1 MRVGLD
7 IGSTTIK
14 CVVLNDAGQIVY
26 STYERHFS
34 HILEKGRALL
44 EKVAAE
50 YLPDGCAYLAISGSA
65 GMGLADSCKVP
76 FVQEVFAT
84 RVAANRLAPGTDCII
99 ELGGEDAKILFLTNG
114 TEVRMNGSCAGGTGA
129 FIDQM
134 ATLLKMGADE
144 MDKAAQAAT
153 RTYTIASR
161 CGVFAKSD
169 IQPLI
174 NQGAQAGDIAAS
186 IYQAVVNQT
195 IAGLAQ
201 GRPIKG
207 NILYLGGPLTFS
219 GTLRRSFDKTLGVT
233 GTLPEN
239 SLLFV
244 AMGAAFYA
252 DEESDLREVAKRL
265 DDYSATATYVSL
277 PPLFANKQEYE
288 DFHAR
293 HLKAT
298 VPCLPFGANCGPVH
312 IGIDS
317 GSTTIKLVVIDNDA
331 NILFERYRPNLGNP
345 IPLVRETLL
354 GLYRDHPGLQIASVT
369 TTGYG
374 EELVKNAF
382 HCDRGLVETVAHFT
396 AAKHFLP
403 DVDFIIDIGGQD
415 MKCFKIEDGAISNI
429 FLNEA
434 CSSGCGSFL
443 QTFAQAL
450 GYDVKEFAALG
461 LFADKPV
468 DLGSRCTVF
477 MNSSVKQAQK
487 DGASI
492 ENISAGL
499 SISVVKNALYKV
511 ILYRDHPGLQIA
523 SVTTTG
529 YGEELVKNAF
539 HCDRGL
545 VETVAHFTAA
555 KHFLPDVDFIIDIG
569 GQDMKCFKIED
580 GAISNIFLNEACS
593 SGCGSFLQTF
603 AQALGYDVKE
613 FAALGLFADKPVDL
627 GSRCTVFMNSSVKQ
641 AQKDGASIENISA
654 GLSISVVKNAL
665 YKVIRASSPEELGRN
680 IVVQGGTF
688 YNEAVLRAFEKEM
701 GVNVIRPDIAG
712 LMGAYGAALYG
723 KAKAG
728 AHARSTVL
736 TQLELEHFSQ
746 KVNTVQCQGCGNHCQ
761 LTVNVFA
768 DGKRFISGNRCD
780 KPVTGKANNEDLDL
794 YAYKLKL
801 LDGYRKAAA
810 PANSRGK
817 IGIPLCLNMYELL
830 PFWHTLFSRLGFE
843 VVVSP
848 FSNRK
853 LYQSGQATIPSDTAC
868 FPAKLSHGHI
878 HWLCGQGVDAIF
890 YPCMSYN
897 LDEHLGDNHYN
908 CPVVAYY
915 PEVLEGNCPELK
927 ATKFIYDYFNLERRK
942 DFYKKFQQTLDHYFP
957 GLDRKAV
964 HEAIDAAYDEY
975 ARHMRQLRD
984 KGTEIIAQARR
995 EGRRIIVLA
1004 GRPYHVDPEVN
1015 HGIDQLIIRQGAAV
1029 ISEDSVSWHEQKF
1042 QTSVLNQWTYHS
1054 RLYAAAKYCT
1064 ENPDMDL
1071 VQLVSF
1077 GCGLDAVT
1085 TDETREI
1092 LQAGSKL
1099 YTQLKIDEITN
1110 LGAVN
1115 IRLRS
1120 LFAALE
1126 ERKEDK
1132 K

>member
-1 MRVGLD
+1 MRAGLD

-14 CVVLNDAGQIVY
+14 CVVLDDEERLVY
-26 STYERHFS
+26 HTYERHYS
-34 HILEKGRALL
+34 HIVEKAEEILTRVNDEIVHGQPLL
-44 EKVAAE
+44 
-50 YLPDGCAYLAISGSA
+50 LSISGSA
-65 GMGLADSCKVP
+65 GMGLAQSCGVP

-84 RVAANRLAPGTDCII
+84 RVAANKLTPGTDCII

-134 ATLLKMGADE
+134 ATLLKMGPDE
-144 MDKAAQAAT
+144 MDKAAQSAQ

-169 IQPLI
+169 VQPLI
-174 NQGAQAGDIAAS
+174 NQGALPSDIAAS
-186 IYQAVVNQT
+186 IYKAVVNQT

-201 GRPIKG
+201 GRPITG

-219 GTLRRSFDKTLGVT
+219 TVLRASFDEALGVK
-233 GTLPEN
+233 GLCPEN
-239 SLLFV
+239 SLLYV
-244 AMGAAFYA
+244 ALGAAFY
-252 DEESDLREVAKRL
+252 SDQEFRL
-265 DDYSATATYVSL
+265 PQVIAALDKYSATATYASQ
-277 PPLFANKQEYE
+277 PPLFASKQEYE
-288 DFHAR
+288 EFHAR
-293 HLKAT
+293 HMKAS
-298 VPCLPFGANCGPVH
+298 VPRVPFGADCGPVH

-317 GSTTIKLVVIDNDA
+317 GSTTVKLVVIDDQRR
-331 NILFERYRPNLGNP
+331 ILYTNYQPNLGE
-345 IPLVRETLL
+345 PLELIRQQLVQ
-354 GLYRDHPGLQIASVT
+354 LYERHPGLQVASVT

-374 EELVKNAF
+374 EELVKTAF
-382 HCDRGLVETVAHFT
+382 SADLGVVETVAHFT
-396 AAKHFLP
+396 AAKYFLP

-415 MKCFKIEDGAISNI
+415 MKCFKIEDNAISNI

-450 GYDVKEFAALG
+450 GY
-461 LFADKPV
+461 
-468 DLGSRCTVF
+468 
-477 MNSSVKQAQK
+477 N
-487 DGASI
+487 
-492 ENISAGL
+492 
-499 SISVVKNALYKV
+499 
-511 ILYRDHPGLQIA
+511 
-523 SVTTTG
+523 
-529 YGEELVKNAF
+529 
-539 HCDRGL
+539 
-545 VETVAHFTAA
+545 
-555 KHFLPDVDFIIDIG
+555 
-569 GQDMKCFKIED
+569 
-580 GAISNIFLNEACS
+580 
-593 SGCGSFLQTF
+593 
-603 AQALGYDVKE
+603 VKE

-723 KAKAG
+723 KAHARPG
-728 AHARSTVL
+728 ARSTVL
-736 TQLELEHFSQ
+736 TRAELEAFTQ
-746 KVNTVQCQGCGNHCQ
+746 KVSTVPCGGCGNHCQ

-768 DGKRFISGNRCD
+768 DGRRYISGNRCD
-780 KPVTGKANNEDLDL
+780 KPVTGKATNEDLDL
-794 YAYKLKL
+794 YAYKLRL
-801 LDGYRKAAA
+801 LQSYQPLENG
-810 PANSRGK
+810 PRGT

-830 PFWHTLFSRLGFE
+830 PFWHTFFTRLGFT
-843 VVVSP
+843 VRVSP
-848 FSNRK
+848 VSDRA
-853 LYQSGQATIPSDTAC
+853 LYQKGQATIPSDTAC

-878 HWLCGQGVDAIF
+878 AALCDMGVDAIF

-897 LDEHLGDNHYN
+897 VDENLGDNHYN

-927 ATKFIYDYFNLERRK
+927 GTKFIYDYINLSRRK
-942 DFYKKFQQTLDHYFP
+942 DFTRRFPAILEQYFP
-957 GLDRKAV
+957 GIPAREVRA
-964 HEAIDAAYDEY
+964 AIDAAYDEY
-975 ARHMRQLRD
+975 ERHMTQVRT
-984 KGTEIIAQARR
+984 KGAEIIARARA
-995 EGRRIIVLA
+995 EHRRIVVLA

-1015 HGIDQLIIRQGAAV
+1015 HGIDKLIIRQGAAV
-1029 ISEDSVSWHEQKF
+1029 VTEDAVSCYEEKF
-1042 QTSVLNQWTYHS
+1042 PTAVLNQWTYHS

-1064 ENPDMDL
+1064 TQPDMDL

-1077 GCGLDAVT
+1077 GCGVDAIT

-1092 LQAGSKL
+1092 LQAGGKL

-1120 LFAALE
+1120 LFAALDE
-1126 ERKEDK
+1126 K
-1132 K
+1132 KLAQAAQPETR

>member
-14 CVVLNDAGQIVY
+14 CVVLNDADQIIY

-34 HILEKGRALL
+34 HILEKGKALL

-50 YLPDGCAYLAISGSA
+50 YLPDGRAYLAISGSA

-134 ATLLKMGADE
+134 ATLLKMSADE
-144 MDKAAQAAT
+144 MNKAAEKAE

-169 IQPLI
+169 VQPLI
-174 NQGAQAGDIAAS
+174 NQGARTEDIAAS
-186 IYQAVVNQT
+186 IYKAVVNQT

-219 GTLRRSFDKTLGVT
+219 SVLRKSFDEALGVT
-233 GTLPEN
+233 GTCPEN
-239 SLLFV
+239 SLLYV
-244 AMGAAFYA
+244 ALGAALYA
-252 DEESDLREVAKRL
+252 DKEFDLSAVADAL
-265 DDYSATATYVSL
+265 DQYAATATYASE

-288 DFHAR
+288 EFHAR
-293 HLKAT
+293 HMSHS
-298 VPCLPFGANCGPVH
+298 VPHVPFSAQCGPVH

-317 GSTTIKLVVIDNDA
+317 GSTTVKLVVVDEKSQ
-331 NILFERYRPNLGNP
+331 ILYTNYQPNLGNP
-345 IPLVRETLL
+345 LPLIREQLIKI
-354 GLYRDHPGLQIASVT
+354 YREHPGLQVASVT

-382 HCDRGLVETVAHFT
+382 RCDYGLVETVAHFT
-396 AAKHFLP
+396 AAK
-403 DVDFIIDIGGQD
+403 
-415 MKCFKIEDGAISNI
+415 
-429 FLNEA
+429 
-434 CSSGCGSFL
+434 
-443 QTFAQAL
+443 
-450 GYDVKEFAALG
+450 Y
-461 LFADKPV
+461 
-468 DLGSRCTVF
+468 F
-477 MNSSVKQAQK
+477 M
-487 DGASI
+487 
-492 ENISAGL
+492 
-499 SISVVKNALYKV
+499 
-511 ILYRDHPGLQIA
+511 
-523 SVTTTG
+523 
-529 YGEELVKNAF
+529 
-539 HCDRGL
+539 
-545 VETVAHFTAA
+545 
-555 KHFLPDVDFIIDIG
+555 PDVDFIIDIG

-723 KAKAG
+723 KSRAG
-728 AHARSTVL
+728 ENAHSTVL
-736 TQLELEHFSQ
+736 TEAELEAFSQ
-746 KVNTVQCQGCGNHCQ
+746 KVNTVQCNGCGNHCQ

-801 LDGYRKAAA
+801 LDDYRKAAT
-810 PANSRGK
+810 PASPRAK

-830 PFWHTLFSRLGFE
+830 PFWHTLFTKLGFE

-868 FPAKLSHGHI
+868 FPAKLTHGHI
-878 HWLCGQGVDAIF
+878 RWLCEQGVDAIF

-915 PEVLEGNCPELK
+915 PEVLEGNCPELNV
-927 ATKFIYDYFNLERRK
+927 TKFIYDYFNLERRK
-942 DFYKKFQQTLDHYFP
+942 DFYKKFQQALDKYFP
-957 GLDRKAV
+957 GLDKKAV

-975 ARHMRQLRD
+975 ARHMQQLRD
-984 KGTEIIAQARR
+984 KGTEIIAAARK
-995 EGRRIIVLA
+995 EGKHIVVLA

-1015 HGIDQLIIRQGAAV
+1015 HGINQLIIRQGAAV
-1029 ISEDSVSWHEQKF
+1029 VSEDSVSWHEQKF
-1042 QTSVLNQWTYHS
+1042 QTAVLNQWTYHS

-1064 ENPDMDL
+1064 EQPDMDL

-1092 LQAGSKL
+1092 LQAGGKL

-1126 ERKEDK
+1126 ERKEDHK
-1132 K
+1132 

>member
-14 CVVLNDAGQIVY
+14 CVVLDENDALVY
-26 STYERHFS
+26 STYERHYS
-34 HILEKGRALL
+34 HILEKAQELLRRIDTEQLHGQTALL
-44 EKVAAE
+44 S
-50 YLPDGCAYLAISGSA
+50 ISGSA

-76 FVQEVFAT
+76 FVQEVFST
-84 RVAANRLAPGTDCII
+84 RVAVKRFVPRTDCVI

-134 ATLLKMGADE
+134 ATLLKMSADE
-144 MDKAAQAAT
+144 MNKAAEQAQ

-169 IQPLI
+169 VQPLI
-174 NQGAQAGDIAAS
+174 NQGARTEDIAAS
-186 IYQAVVNQT
+186 IYKAVVNQT

-201 GRPIKG
+201 GRPIQG

-219 GTLRRSFDKTLGVT
+219 TVLRKSFDEALGVT
-233 GTLPEN
+233 GTCPEN
-239 SLLFV
+239 SLLYV
-244 AMGAAFYA
+244 ALGAALYA
-252 DEESDLREVAKRL
+252 DKAFNLSEVAKAL
-265 DDYSATATYVSL
+265 DEYAATATYASE
-277 PPLFANKQEYE
+277 PPLFANKEEYE
-288 DFHAR
+288 AFHAR
-293 HLKAT
+293 HMSHS
-298 VPCLPFGANCGPVH
+298 VPRVPFSAQCGPVH

-317 GSTTIKLVVIDNDA
+317 GSTTVKLVVVDEKSQ
-331 NILFERYRPNLGNP
+331 ILYTNYQPNLGNP
-345 IPLVRETLL
+345 LPLIREQLL
-354 GLYRDHPGLQIASVT
+354 KIYKEHPGLQVASVT

-382 HCDRGLVETVAHFT
+382 RCDYGLVETVAHFT
-396 AAKHFLP
+396 AAKYFMP

-461 LFADKPV
+461 LFADRPV

-492 ENISAGL
+492 
-499 SISVVKNALYKV
+499 
-511 ILYRDHPGLQIA
+511 Q
-523 SVTTTG
+523 
-529 YGEELVKNAF
+529 
-539 HCDRGL
+539 
-545 VETVAHFTAA
+545 
-555 KHFLPDVDFIIDIG
+555 
-569 GQDMKCFKIED
+569 
-580 GAISNIFLNEACS
+580 
-593 SGCGSFLQTF
+593 
-603 AQALGYDVKE
+603 
-613 FAALGLFADKPVDL
+613 
-627 GSRCTVFMNSSVKQ
+627 
-641 AQKDGASIENISA
+641 NISA

-723 KAKAG
+723 KARAG
-728 AHARSTVL
+728 ENARSTVL
-736 TQLELEHFSQ
+736 TEEELRRFSQ
-746 KVNTVQCQGCGNHCQ
+746 KVNTVQCGGCGNHCQ

-801 LDGYRKAAA
+801 IEEYRNA
-810 PANSRGK
+810 PAPASPRGN

-830 PFWHTLFSRLGFE
+830 PFWHTLFTRLGFK
-843 VVVSP
+843 VTVSP

-878 HWLCGQGVDAIF
+878 RWLCEQGVDAVF

-915 PEVLEGNCPELK
+915 PEVLEGNCPEL
-927 ATKFIYDYFNLERRK
+927 TRTRLIYDYFNLERRK
-942 DFYKKFQQTLDHYFP
+942 DFYGKFAQALDKYFP
-957 GLDRKAV
+957 GLNKKDV
-964 HEAIDAAYDEY
+964 HAAIDAAYDEY
-975 ARHMRQLRD
+975 HRHMQQLRD
-984 KGTEIIAQARR
+984 KGAEIIAAARKA
-995 EGRRIIVLA
+995 GRHIIVLA
-1004 GRPYHVDPEVN
+1004 GRPYHVDPEIN
-1015 HGIDQLIIRQGAAV
+1015 HGINQLIIRQGAAV
-1029 ISEDSVSWHEQKF
+1029 VSEDSVSCYEQKF

-1064 ENPDMDL
+1064 EQPDMDL

-1092 LQAGSKL
+1092 LQAGGKL

-1126 ERKEDK
+1126 ERKEDHK
-1132 K
+1132 D

>member
-1 MRVGLD
+1 MRLGLD

-14 CVVLNDAGQIVY
+14 CVVLNDAGEIIY
-26 STYERHFS
+26 STYERHYS
-34 HILEKGRALL
+34 HILEKGKELLTRAASELIPGGRA
-44 EKVAAE
+44 K
-50 YLPDGCAYLAISGSA
+50 LAISGSA
-65 GMGLADSCKVP
+65 GMGLADSCRIP

-134 ATLLKMGADE
+134 ATLLKMSADE
-144 MDKAAQAAT
+144 MDKAAQNAT

-201 GRPIKG
+201 GRPIRG

-219 GTLRRSFDKTLGVT
+219 STLRRSFDETLGAR
-233 GTLPEN
+233 GTCPEN
-239 SLLFV
+239 SLLYV
-244 AMGAAFYA
+244 ALGAAYYA
-252 DEESDLREVAKRL
+252 DQEFDLAAVARRL
-265 DDYSATATYVSL
+265 DEYSATATYVSL
-277 PPLFANKQEYE
+277 PPLFADQEEYE
-288 DFHAR
+288 KFHAR
-293 HLKAT
+293 HLKAS
-298 VPCLPFGANCGPVH
+298 VPCVPFAAGCGPVH

-317 GSTTIKLVVIDNDA
+317 GSTTIKLVVIDEDA
-331 NILFERYRPNLGNP
+331 NILFQSYRPNLGNP
-345 IPLVRETLL
+345 LPLVKETLL
-354 GLYRDHPGLQIASVT
+354 KLYEEHPGLQIASVT

-382 HCDRGLVETVAHFT
+382 HADRGLVETVAHFT
-396 AAKHFLP
+396 AARHFMP

-461 LFADKPV
+461 LFADRPV

-487 DGASI
+487 DGAS
-492 ENISAGL
+492 
-499 SISVVKNALYKV
+499 V
-511 ILYRDHPGLQIA
+511 
-523 SVTTTG
+523 
-529 YGEELVKNAF
+529 
-539 HCDRGL
+539 
-545 VETVAHFTAA
+545 
-555 KHFLPDVDFIIDIG
+555 
-569 GQDMKCFKIED
+569 
-580 GAISNIFLNEACS
+580 
-593 SGCGSFLQTF
+593 
-603 AQALGYDVKE
+603 
-613 FAALGLFADKPVDL
+613 
-627 GSRCTVFMNSSVKQ
+627 
-641 AQKDGASIENISA
+641 ENISA

-665 YKVIRASSPEELGRN
+665 YKVIRASGPEELGRN

-712 LMGAYGAALYG
+712 LMGAFGAALHG
-723 KAKAG
+723 RSKAG
-728 AHARSTVL
+728 PGARSSVL
-736 TQLELEHFSQ
+736 SQEELQNFSQ
-746 KVNTVQCQGCGNHCQ
+746 KVSTVQCGGCGNHCQ

-768 DGKRFISGNRCD
+768 DGKRYISGNRCD
-780 KPVTGKANNEDLDL
+780 KPVTGKSNSDALNL
-794 YAYKLKL
+794 YAYKLGL
-801 LDGYRKAAA
+801 LEEYRSA
-810 PANSRGK
+810 PAPQTPRAT

-830 PFWHTLFSRLGFE
+830 PFWHKLFTQLGFA
-843 VVVSP
+843 VKVSP
-848 FSNRK
+848 LSSRA
-853 LYQSGQATIPSDTAC
+853 LYQAGQATIPSDTAC

-878 HWLCGQGVDAIF
+878 RWLTEQGVDAIF

-897 LDEHLGDNHYN
+897 VDEGLGDNHYN

-915 PEVLEGNCPELK
+915 PEVLEGNCHELENIP
-927 ATKFIYDYFNLERRK
+927 FIYDYLNLARRK
-942 DFYKKFQQTLDHYFP
+942 DFTKKFPAVLANYFP
-957 GLDRKAV
+957 GLPKRQV
-964 HEAIDAAYDEY
+964 EQAIDAAYDEY
-975 ARHMRQLRD
+975 ARHMAAVRR
-984 KGTEIIAQARR
+984 KGGEIIDAARAQ
-995 EGRRIIVLA
+995 GKRIIVLA

-1029 ISEDSVSWHEQKF
+1029 VTEDSVSARQGKF
-1042 QTSVLNQWTYHS
+1042 ATSVLNQWTYHS

-1064 ENPDMDL
+1064 TQPDMDL

-1077 GCGLDAVT
+1077 GCGLDAIT

-1092 LQAGSKL
+1092 LQAGGKL

-1110 LGAVN
+1110 LGAIN

-1126 ERKEDK
+1126 EKENPE
-1132 K
+1132 

>member
-1 MRVGLD
+1 MLTAGLD

-50 YLPDGCAYLAISGSA
+50 YLPDGRAYLAISGSA

-219 GTLRRSFDKTLGVT
+219 ETLRRSFDKTLGVT

-511 ILYRDHPGLQIA
+511 I
-523 SVTTTG
+523 
-529 YGEELVKNAF
+529 
-539 HCDRGL
+539 
-545 VETVAHFTAA
+545 
-555 KHFLPDVDFIIDIG
+555 
-569 GQDMKCFKIED
+569 
-580 GAISNIFLNEACS
+580 
-593 SGCGSFLQTF
+593 
-603 AQALGYDVKE
+603 
-613 FAALGLFADKPVDL
+613 
-627 GSRCTVFMNSSVKQ
+627 
-641 AQKDGASIENISA
+641 
-654 GLSISVVKNAL
+654 
-665 YKVIRASSPEELGRN
+665 RASSPEELGRN

-728 AHARSTVL
+728 DKTEFTVKSAL
-736 TQLELEHFSQ
+736 S
-746 KVNTVQCQGCGNHCQ
+746 
-761 LTVNVFA
+761 
-768 DGKRFISGNRCD
+768 
-780 KPVTGKANNEDLDL
+780 
-794 YAYKLKL
+794 YYKLSIDNEVL
-801 LDGYRKAAA
+801 IEIDLV
-810 PANSRGK
+810 
-817 IGIPLCLNMYELL
+817 NMV
-830 PFWHTLFSRLGFE
+830 E
-843 VVVSP
+843 VVDGID
-848 FSNRK
+848 R
-853 LYQSGQATIPSDTAC
+853 
-868 FPAKLSHGHI
+868 
-878 HWLCGQGVDAIF
+878 
-890 YPCMSYN
+890 
-897 LDEHLGDNHYN
+897 
-908 CPVVAYY
+908 
-915 PEVLEGNCPELK
+915 LEGVRN
-927 ATKFIYDYFNLERRK
+927 A
-942 DFYKKFQQTLDHYFP
+942 
-957 GLDRKAV
+957 
-964 HEAIDAAYDEY
+964 
-975 ARHMRQLRD
+975 
-984 KGTEIIAQARR
+984 
-995 EGRRIIVLA
+995 
-1004 GRPYHVDPEVN
+1004 
-1015 HGIDQLIIRQGAAV
+1015 
-1029 ISEDSVSWHEQKF
+1029 
-1042 QTSVLNQWTYHS
+1042 
-1054 RLYAAAKYCT
+1054 
-1064 ENPDMDL
+1064 
-1071 VQLVSF
+1071 
-1077 GCGLDAVT
+1077 
-1085 TDETREI
+1085 
-1092 LQAGSKL
+1092 
-1099 YTQLKIDEITN
+1099 
-1110 LGAVN
+1110 LGV
-1115 IRLRS
+1115 
-1120 LFAALE
+1120 
-1126 ERKEDK
+1126 
-1132 K
+1132 

>member
-14 CVVLNDAGQIVY
+14 CVVLDEQDKIIY
-26 STYERHFS
+26 STYERHYS
-34 HILEKGRALL
+34 HILEKGQELL
-44 EKVAAE
+44 QRIAKD
-50 YLPDGCAYLAISGSA
+50 YLPDGRAMLAISGSA
-65 GMGLADSCKVP
+65 GMGLADSCGVP

-134 ATLLKMGADE
+134 ATLLKMSADE
-144 MDKAAQAAT
+144 MDKAAQAST

-174 NQGAQAGDIAAS
+174 NQGALAGDIAAS

-207 NILYLGGPLTFS
+207 NVLYLGGPLTFS
-219 GTLRRSFDKTLGVT
+219 GVLRQSFDKTLGLK
-233 GTLPEN
+233 GTCPEN
-239 SLLFV
+239 SLLYV
-244 AMGAAFYA
+244 ALGAAYYA
-252 DEESDLREVAKRL
+252 DRESDLGEVVKRL
-265 DDYSATATYVSL
+265 SNYSATATYVSL
-277 PPLFANKQEYE
+277 PPLFADKQEYE

-293 HLKAT
+293 HMRAC
-298 VPCLPFGANCGPVH
+298 VPCVPFGIDCGPVH

-317 GSTTIKLVVIDNDA
+317 GSTTIKLVVIDDNS
-331 NILFERYRPNLGNP
+331 NILFTSYRPNLGNP
-345 IPLVRETLL
+345 IPLVKETLL
-354 GLYRDHPGLQIASVT
+354 KLYKDHPGLQIASVT

-374 EELVKNAF
+374 EELIKNAF

-396 AAKHFLP
+396 AAKHFMP
-403 DVDFIIDIGGQD
+403 NVDFIIDIGGQD

-461 LFADKPV
+461 LFAD
-468 DLGSRCTVF
+468 R
-477 MNSSVKQAQK
+477 
-487 DGASI
+487 
-492 ENISAGL
+492 
-499 SISVVKNALYKV
+499 
-511 ILYRDHPGLQIA
+511 
-523 SVTTTG
+523 
-529 YGEELVKNAF
+529 
-539 HCDRGL
+539 
-545 VETVAHFTAA
+545 
-555 KHFLPDVDFIIDIG
+555 
-569 GQDMKCFKIED
+569 
-580 GAISNIFLNEACS
+580 
-593 SGCGSFLQTF
+593 
-603 AQALGYDVKE
+603 
-613 FAALGLFADKPVDL
+613 PVDL

-701 GVNVIRPDIAG
+701 GVEVIRPDIAG
-712 LMGAYGAALYG
+712 LMGAFGAALHG
-723 KAKAG
+723 KAHSNAES
-728 AHARSTVL
+728 RSTVL
-736 TQLELEHFSQ
+736 GLEELENFSQ
-746 KVNTVQCQGCGNHCQ
+746 KVQNVTCKGCGNHCQ
-761 LTVNVFA
+761 LTVNIFA
-768 DGKRFISGNRCD
+768 DGQRFISGNRCD
-780 KPVTGKANNEDLDL
+780 KPVTGKAADDELNL
-794 YAYKLKL
+794 YAYKLQLL
-801 LDGYRKAAA
+801 LDYQKIQ
-810 PANSRGK
+810 PESPRGT
-817 IGIPLCLNMYELL
+817 IGLPLCLNMYELL
-830 PFWHTLFSRLGFE
+830 PFWHTLFTRLGFA
-843 VVVSP
+843 VKTSPVS
-848 FSNRK
+848 SRA
-853 LYQSGQATIPSDTAC
+853 LYQEGQATIPSDTAC
-868 FPAKLSHGHI
+868 FPAKLAHGHI
-878 HWLCGQGVDAIF
+878 AELVKLGVDAIF

-897 LDEHLGDNHYN
+897 VDEHLGDNHYN

-915 PEVLEGNCPELK
+915 PEVLAGNCPELEG
-927 ATKFIYDYFNLERRK
+927 TPFIYDYVNLARRK
-942 DFYKKFQQTLDHYFP
+942 DFTKRFPAILDKYFP
-957 GLDRKAV
+957 GLSHKEAA
-964 HEAIDAAYDEY
+964 EAIDAAYGEY
-975 ARHMRQLRD
+975 ERHMLEVRA
-984 KGTEIIAQARR
+984 KGTEIIAKARQ
-995 EGRRIIVLA
+995 EHKRIVVLA

-1015 HGIDQLIIRQGAAV
+1015 HGIDKLIVRQGAAV
-1029 ISEDSVSWHEQKF
+1029 VTEDSVSHLMDKF
-1042 QTSVLNQWTYHS
+1042 PTSVLNQWTYHS

-1064 ENPDMDL
+1064 TQPDMDL

-1077 GCGLDAVT
+1077 GCGLDAIT

-1092 LQAGSKL
+1092 LQEGGKL

-1120 LFAALE
+1120 LFAALD
-1126 ERKEDK
+1126 ERAEDK
-1132 K
+1132 ARS

>member
-1 MRVGLD
+1 LD
-7 IGSTTIK
+7 
-14 CVVLNDAGQIVY
+14 N
-26 STYERHFS
+26 
-34 HILEKGRALL
+34 
-44 EKVAAE
+44 
-50 YLPDGCAYLAISGSA
+50 
-65 GMGLADSCKVP
+65 
-76 FVQEVFAT
+76 
-84 RVAANRLAPGTDCII
+84 
-99 ELGGEDAKILFLTNG
+99 
-114 TEVRMNGSCAGGTGA
+114 
-129 FIDQM
+129 
-134 ATLLKMGADE
+134 
-144 MDKAAQAAT
+144 
-153 RTYTIASR
+153 
-161 CGVFAKSD
+161 
-169 IQPLI
+169 
-174 NQGAQAGDIAAS
+174 
-186 IYQAVVNQT
+186 
-195 IAGLAQ
+195 
-201 GRPIKG
+201 
-207 NILYLGGPLTFS
+207 
-219 GTLRRSFDKTLGVT
+219 
-233 GTLPEN
+233 
-239 SLLFV
+239 
-244 AMGAAFYA
+244 
-252 DEESDLREVAKRL
+252 
-265 DDYSATATYVSL
+265 YSATATYVSL
-277 PPLFANKQEYE
+277 PPLFADKQEYE
-288 DFHAR
+288 EFHAR
-293 HLKAT
+293 HMKAS
-298 VPCLPFGANCGPVH
+298 VPCLPFGADCGPVH

-317 GSTTIKLVVIDNDA
+317 GSTTIKLVVIDQNA
-331 NILFERYRPNLGNP
+331 NILFESYRPNLGNP
-345 IPLVRETLL
+345 IPLVKETLL
-354 GLYRDHPGLQIASVT
+354 KLYEDHPGLQVASVT

-443 QTFAQAL
+443 QTFAQA
-450 GYDVKEFAALG
+450 
-461 LFADKPV
+461 
-468 DLGSRCTVF
+468 
-477 MNSSVKQAQK
+477 
-487 DGASI
+487 
-492 ENISAGL
+492 
-499 SISVVKNALYKV
+499 
-511 ILYRDHPGLQIA
+511 
-523 SVTTTG
+523 
-529 YGEELVKNAF
+529 
-539 HCDRGL
+539 
-545 VETVAHFTAA
+545 
-555 KHFLPDVDFIIDIG
+555 
-569 GQDMKCFKIED
+569 
-580 GAISNIFLNEACS
+580 
-593 SGCGSFLQTF
+593 
-603 AQALGYDVKE
+603 
-613 FAALGLFADKPVDL
+613 LFADKPVDL

-723 KAKAG
+723 KARAG
-728 AHARSTVL
+728 ENARSTVL
-736 TQLELEHFSQ
+736 TEEELRSFSQ
-746 KVNTVQCQGCGNHCQ
+746 KVNTVQCGGCGNHCQ

-801 LDGYRKAAA
+801 IEEYRNA
-810 PANSRGK
+810 PAPASPRGN

-830 PFWHTLFSRLGFE
+830 PFWHTLFTRLGFK
-843 VVVSP
+843 VTVSP

-878 HWLCGQGVDAIF
+878 RWLCEQGVDAVF

-915 PEVLEGNCPELK
+915 PEVLEGNCPEL
-927 ATKFIYDYFNLERRK
+927 TRTRLIYDYFNLERRK
-942 DFYKKFQQTLDHYFP
+942 DFYGKFAQALDKYFP
-957 GLDRKAV
+957 GLNKRDV
-964 HEAIDAAYDEY
+964 HAAIDAAYDEY
-975 ARHMRQLRD
+975 HRHMQQLRD
-984 KGTEIIAQARR
+984 KGAEIIAAARK
-995 EGRRIIVLA
+995 EGRHIIVLA
-1004 GRPYHVDPEVN
+1004 GRPYHVDPEIN
-1015 HGIDQLIIRQGAAV
+1015 HGINQLIIRQGAAV
-1029 ISEDSVSWHEQKF
+1029 VSEDSVSCYEQKF

-1064 ENPDMDL
+1064 EQPDMDL

-1092 LQAGSKL
+1092 LQAGGKL

-1126 ERKEDK
+1126 ERKEDHK
-1132 K
+1132 D